1 MESEVIY
8 SFEEISYTKSA
19 EIYRLFSKGRILNK
33 QRYDDVHGCLVDD
46 ELYTLVFSKIKHF
59 TFFFK
64 HMGYDLKFDEEGDF
78 YFTRDLRNAND
89 DESDDNAMKI
99 QSILLF
105 IGRYYASVGD
115 LAQLQDP
122 MFGLKESD
130 IDVLKQE
137 GLLTSSLKALRID
150 NWDKALEYLTNRN
163 LIFKISQD
171 KYVLSKAAMTFL
183 NRLIEA
189 HSEFINK
196 QSFT

>member
-1 MESEVIY
+1 MERELIY
-8 SFEEISYTKSA
+8 SFEEIPYTKSA
-19 EIYRLFSKGRILNK
+19 EIYRLFTQGRVLNK

-46 ELYTLVFSKIKHF
+46 GLFTLVFNKIKHF
-59 TFFFK
+59 SLFFK

-78 YFTRDLRNAND
+78 YFTQDLRDANN

-105 IGRYYASVGD
+105 IGRYYATVGD

-122 MFGLKESD
+122 IFGLKESD
-130 IDVLKQE
+130 IDALKQDHS
-137 GLLTSSLKALRID
+137 LANSLKALRID
-150 NWDKALEYLTNRN
+150 NWDKALEYLTTRS
-163 LIFKISQD
+163 LIFKMSQD

-189 HSEFINK
+189 HSNFVNK
-196 QSFT
+196 

>member
-8 SFEEISYTKSA
+8 SFEEIPYTKSA
-19 EIYRLFSKGRILNK
+19 EIYRLFSQGRVLNK

-46 ELYTLVFSKIKHF
+46 DLFTLVFNKIKHF
-59 TFFFK
+59 SLFFK

-78 YFTRDLRNAND
+78 YFIQDLRDANN

-105 IGRYYASVGD
+105 VGRYYATVGD

-130 IDVLKQE
+130 IDALKQDD
-137 GLLTSSLKALRID
+137 LLASSLKALRMRLF
-150 NWDKALEYLTNRN
+150 ALKKS
-163 LIFKISQD
+163 I
-171 KYVLSKAAMTFL
+171 
-183 NRLIEA
+183 
-189 HSEFINK
+189 K
-196 QSFT
+196 QTL